1 MSLVD
6 PSLIGAGE
14 GGRGE
19 RKLDSYKRLADVYS
33 HVLSDHDV
41 DSLLE
46 RIADTLAELVPYD
59 TFTIYSADESQRL
72 LTPVLARDE
81 WSEQIMN
88 SKTKFGLGLTGWA
101 AHHREP
107 VLANNAHLDDRVVV
121 VPGTPL
127 DPESMIVVPLVAR
140 DKVKGCLNLYRIG
153 PDVSFTQEEFEL
165 AQRFADAAAL
175 ALDNAQI
182 RESLEQQALTD
193 GLTGLYNHRY
203 FHERLRS
210 ELTRA
215 SRSRD
220 SVALIMFDIDDFKQ
234 INNVHGHSTGDQVL
248 VALADLLRDSVRGS
262 DLACRIGGEEF
273 AVILPSCDAGDALG
287 LASRLATRVRA
298 FDFDPVSELT
308 LSVGIAQG
316 PEHAMNPREL
326 VACADAALLTAK
338 TRGKNRIVLY
348 DDETTDRPD
357 TAAPVRQDVRSIAHL
372 KMLQSLASKLNRL
385 NDVRQI
391 GLTIANE
398 LRTLIDYHSC
408 RVYISE
414 DDLLV
419 PIAFRGE
426 FAAYEGETPEVLT
439 TRIGEGITGHA
450 AATGQSLLIPNA
462 LECEYAITVPGTE
475 EIEESIIAVP
485 LSYGSRVIGV
495 VLISKLGLDQ
505 FDDDDVRLLE
515 VLGSHASVAL
525 ENARLYEAQRREA
538 ENAKALLKFSDMMSK
553 AASFHSI
560 GNDTVRMAAQLIE
573 SDQASLWLR
582 DDRSGDYVCA
592 AHIGYVGDAPSEPI
606 IRYQVSAGHGDQL
619 IEGRNAPFTMSPE
632 AQRAYFQPPAGVE
645 LRTNAIAPLHEGHG
659 VKGWITIRH
668 PGGEEFFTDEKLRL
682 MAGLSY
688 QASVAMQKAALYK
701 EQKESADLS
710 NALLEFS
717 RELAI
722 AEGLDDVLSKV
733 VELSARI
740 LGSPQ
745 TSVWLQELETGDVV
759 PEAQWGYVDP
769 ERTRMAGLRLSPDL
783 AAKFLDRT
791 EPFVLR
797 PEDVA
802 HIPGASDIAQ
812 NTLFAIAPLNLD
824 GRLGCVVSVA
834 PALGE
839 YEFSERKMRLLAG
852 IAHQAKLAI
861 TNAVS
866 FESLERT
873 FFETVEALANA
884 LEAKDEYTSNHA
896 RSITDMAL
904 DVGTELSIE
913 GTDLKRLELGA
924 LFHDI
929 GKIGIPSKI
938 LAKPG
943 PLDDEE
949 WKVIRTHPE
958 LGERILEPIDRLAD
972 VRPIVRHCHEH
983 FDGSGYPDAIAGDEI
998 PIESRIIL
1006 VVDAFDAMTTDRPY
1020 RKALPVEEACR
1031 RLNESSGK
1039 QFDPEIVAAF
1049 LRTLGQADS
1058 LHNTAAD
1065 RDQVPAGRIS

>member
-1 MSLVD
+1 M
-6 PSLIGAGE
+6 IGPDGDVRNE
-14 GGRGE
+14 GQ
-19 RKLDSYKRLADVYS
+19 LDSYKRLADVYS

-41 DSLLE
+41 DTLLE

-59 TFTIYSADESQRL
+59 TFTIYTADESQRV
-72 LTPVLARDE
+72 LTPVLARDDWAE
-81 WSEQIMN
+81 EIMK
-88 SKTKFGLGLTGWA
+88 SRGKFGLGLTGWA
-101 AHHREP
+101 AEHREP
-107 VLANNAHLDDRVVV
+107 VLANEAHLDHRVVV

-127 DPESMIVVPLVAR
+127 DPEAMIVVPLIAR
-140 DKVKGCLNLYRIG
+140 EQVKGCLNLYRIG
-153 PDVSFTQEEFEL
+153 DQASFTNEEFEL
-165 AQRFADAAAL
+165 AQRFGEAAAL

-182 RESLEQQALTD
+182 RSVLEQQALSD

-215 SRSRD
+215 SRTHD
-220 SVALIMFDIDDFKQ
+220 AVALIMFDIDDFKK
-234 INNVHGHSTGDQVL
+234 INDVHGHSIGDQVL
-248 VALADLLRDSVRGS
+248 VRLADVLRETVRGS
-262 DLACRIGGEEF
+262 DLPCRIGGEEF

-287 LASRLATRVRA
+287 LASRLVTQVRA
-298 FDFDPVSELT
+298 VDFGPVEDIT

-326 VACADAALLTAK
+326 VSCADAAMMTAK
-338 TRGKNRIVLY
+338 SRGKNRIVLF
-348 DDETTDRPD
+348 DDESTERPD
-357 TAAPVRQDVRSIAHL
+357 AGSARQDVRSIAHL
-372 KMLQSLASKLNRL
+372 KMLQSLAGKLNRL

-391 GLTIANE
+391 GTTIANE

-408 RVYISE
+408 RVYLTE
-414 DDLLV
+414 GDLLV

-426 FAAYEGETPEVLT
+426 FTAYETDTPEALSSK
-439 TRIGEGITGHA
+439 IGEGITGRA
-450 AATGQSLLIPNA
+450 AETGRSLLISNA
-462 LECEYAITVPGTE
+462 LECDYAITVPGTD
-475 EIEESIIAVP
+475 EIEESLIAVP
-485 LSYGSRVIGV
+485 LTYGARVIGV
-495 VLISKLGLDQ
+495 VLISKLGINQ
-505 FDDDDVRLLE
+505 FVEDDVRLLE
-515 VLGSHASVAL
+515 VLSGHASVAL

-538 ENAKALLKFSDMMSK
+538 ENAKALLRFSDLMSK

-560 GNDTVRMAAQLIE
+560 GNETVRMAAQLME
-573 SDQASLWLR
+573 TEQSSLWLQ
-582 DDRSGDYVCA
+582 DEKTGDFVCA
-592 AHIGYVGDAPSEPI
+592 AHTGYVGDPASEPI
-606 IRYQVSAGHGDQL
+606 IRYRVPKAGGDRL
-619 IEGRNAPFTMSPE
+619 ITGRSAPFTISRE
-632 AQRAYFQPPAGVE
+632 AQLAYFDPPAEAE
-645 LRTNAIAPLHEGHG
+645 LRTNAIAPLHSGHG
-659 VKGWITIRH
+659 VSGWITVRLDG
-668 PGGEEFFTDEKLRL
+668 PEEFFTDEKLRL
-682 MAGLSY
+682 LAGLSY
-688 QASVAMQKAALYK
+688 QSSVAMQKAALYK

-722 AEGLDDVLSKV
+722 AEGLDDVLTKI

-759 PEAQWGYVDP
+759 PEAQWGYVEP
-769 ERTRMAGLRLSPDL
+769 ERSRMAGIRISSEL
-783 AAKFLDRT
+783 ATEFLVRN
-791 EPFVLR
+791 EPFVLK
-797 PEDVA
+797 PDDLA
-802 HIPGASDIAQ
+802 AIPGAADISQ

-824 GRLGCVVSVA
+824 GRIGCIAAVA
-834 PALGE
+834 PALGD
-839 YEFSERKMRLLAG
+839 YEFSDRKMRLLAG
-852 IAHQAKLAI
+852 VAHQAKLAI

-904 DVGTELSIE
+904 DVGNELGIE
-913 GTDLKRLELGA
+913 GNDLKRLELGA

-983 FDGSGYPDAIAGDEI
+983 YDGSGYPDKIKGDEI

-1020 RKALPVEEACR
+1020 RKALPIEVACA
-1031 RLNESSGK
+1031 RLRESSGR
-1039 QFDPEIVAAF
+1039 QFDPEIVSAF
-1049 LRTLGQADS
+1049 LRTLGQPDS
-1058 LHNTAAD
+1058 LELAD
-1065 RDQVPAGRIS
+1065 A

>member
-1 MSLVD
+1 VSLVD

-14 GGRGE
+14 EPRDDV
-19 RKLDSYKRLADVYS
+19 KLDSYRRLADVYS
-33 HVLSDHDV
+33 HVLSDQDV

-46 RIADTLAELVPYD
+46 RIADNLAELVPYD
-59 TFTIYSADESQRL
+59 TFTIYTADESQRL

-81 WSEQIMN
+81 WAEQILN
-88 SKTKFGLGLTGWA
+88 SKTKFGIGLTGWA
-101 AHHREP
+101 AEHRKP
-107 VLANNAHLDDRVVV
+107 VLANEAHLDDRVVV

-127 DPESMIVVPLVAR
+127 DPESMIVVPLLAR

-153 PDVSFTQEEFEL
+153 EDVSFSKEEFEL
-165 AQRFADAAAL
+165 AQRFGDAAAL

-182 RESLEQQALTD
+182 RHVLEQQALTD
-193 GLTGLYNHRY
+193 GLTNLYNHRY

-220 SVALIMFDIDDFKQ
+220 SVALIMFDIDDFKK
-234 INNVHGHSTGDQVL
+234 INDVHGHSTGDQVL
-248 VALADLLRDSVRGS
+248 VALADILRDSVRGS

-298 FDFDPVSELT
+298 FDFDPVGGVT

-326 VACADAALLTAK
+326 VACADAAMITAK

-348 DDETTDRPD
+348 DDESTERPESGL
-357 TAAPVRQDVRSIAHL
+357 VRQDVRSIAHL

-385 NDVRQI
+385 NDVKQI
-391 GLTIANE
+391 GLTIAEE

-408 RVYISE
+408 RVYVSE

-439 TRIGEGITGHA
+439 TKIGEGITGHA
-450 AATGQSLLIPNA
+450 AATGHSLLIPNA
-462 LECEYAITVPGTE
+462 LECDYAITVPGTE

-538 ENAKALLKFSDMMSK
+538 ENAKALLRFSDLMSK

-560 GNDTVRMAAQLIE
+560 GNETVRMAAQLIE
-573 SDQASLWLR
+573 SEQASLWLQ
-582 DDRSGDYVCA
+582 DERSGEYVCA
-592 AHIGYVGDAPSEPI
+592 AHVGYVGDPPSEPI
-606 IRYQVSAGHGDQL
+606 IRYRVTKEHGDRL
-619 IEGRNAPFTMSPE
+619 VTGRNAPFTLSSE
-632 AQRAYFQPPAGVE
+632 SQRSYFQPPPGVQ

-668 PGGEEFFTDEKLRL
+668 EGDEEFFTDEKLRL
-682 MAGLSY
+682 LAGLSY
-688 QASVAMQKAALYK
+688 QSSVAMQKASLYK
-701 EQKESADLS
+701 EQKESAELS
-710 NALLEFS
+710 NSLLEFS

-722 AEGLDDVLSKV
+722 AEGLDDVLGKV

-745 TSVWLQELETGDVV
+745 TSVWLQELETGDIV

-769 ERTRMAGLRLSPDL
+769 ERTRMAGLRLGHEL
-783 AAKFLDRT
+783 ASKFLDAT
-791 EPFVLR
+791 EPFVLG

-812 NTLFAIAPLNLD
+812 NTRFAIAPLKLD
-824 GRLGCVVSVA
+824 GRLGCVVTVA
-834 PALGE
+834 PALGD

-904 DVGTELSIE
+904 DVGNELGIE
-913 GTDLKRLELGA
+913 GADLKRLELGA

-943 PLDDEE
+943 PLDDDE

-983 FDGSGYPDAIAGDEI
+983 FDGSGYPDAISGDEI

-1039 QFDPEIVAAF
+1039 QFDPEIVEAF
-1049 LRTLGQADS
+1049 MRTLAQEDS
-1058 LHNTAAD
+1058 LHHTAAD
-1065 RDQVPAGRIS
+1065 RHQVPAGRIS

>member
-1 MSLVD
+1 MSVVD
-6 PSLIGAGE
+6 PLIGPDDVV
-14 GGRGE
+14 RGDPQLE
-19 RKLDSYKRLADVYS
+19 SYKRLADVYS

-46 RIADTLAELVPYD
+46 RIGDTLAELVPYD
-59 TFTIYSADESQRL
+59 TFTIYVADEAQRT

-81 WSEQIMN
+81 WADEIMK
-88 SKTKFGLGLTGWA
+88 SHAAFGSGLTGWA
-101 AHHREP
+101 AQHREP
-107 VLANNAHLDDRVVV
+107 VLANDAHLDERVVV
-121 VPGTPL
+121 IPGTPL
-127 DPESMIVVPLVAR
+127 DPESMIVIPLVAR
-140 DKVKGCLNLYRIG
+140 DEVKGCLNLYRIG
-153 PDVSFTQEEFEL
+153 DDASFSPQEFEL
-165 AQRFADAAAL
+165 AQRFGEAAAL

-182 RESLEQQALTD
+182 RNVLEQQALTD
-193 GLTGLYNHRY
+193 ALTGLYNHRY

-220 SVALIMFDIDDFKQ
+220 SVALIMFDIDDFKE
-234 INNVHGHSTGDQVL
+234 INNVHGHSVGDEVL
-248 VALADLLRDSVRGS
+248 RHLAELLQETVRGS

-298 FDFDPVSELT
+298 FDFNPVGDIT

-326 VACADAALLTAK
+326 VACADAAMMTAK
-338 TRGKNRIVLY
+338 SRGKNRIVLF
-348 DDETTDRPD
+348 DDD
-357 TAAPVRQDVRSIAHL
+357 TALRQSGPPRQDVRSIAHL

-385 NDVRQI
+385 NDVREI
-391 GLTIANE
+391 GTTIANE

-408 RVYISE
+408 RVYLAE

-426 FAAYEGETPEVLT
+426 FSAYEGDTPEALT
-439 TRIGEGITGHA
+439 TKIGEGITGRA
-450 AATGQSLLIPNA
+450 AATRRSLLIPNA
-462 LECEYAITVPGTE
+462 LECEFAITVPGTD
-475 EIEESIIAVP
+475 EIEESIVAVP
-485 LSYGSRVIGV
+485 LTYGTRVIGV
-495 VLISKLGLDQ
+495 VLISKLGIDQ
-505 FDDDDVRLLE
+505 FDEDDVRLLE
-515 VLGSHASVAL
+515 VLSGHASVAL

-538 ENAKALLKFSDMMSK
+538 ENAKALLRFSDLMSK

-560 GNDTVRMAAQLIE
+560 GNDTVRMAAQLME
-573 SDQASLWLR
+573 TEQSSLWLQ
-582 DDRSGDYVCA
+582 DDRTGDFVCA
-592 AHIGYVGDAPSEPI
+592 AHTGYIGDPASEPI
-606 IRYQVSAGHGDQL
+606 IRYRVLRESGERL
-619 IEGRNAPFTMSPE
+619 ILGRSAPFTVSGA
-632 AQRAYFQPPAGVE
+632 AQQAYFDPPAGAE
-645 LRTNAIAPLHEGHG
+645 LRTNALAPLHSGHG
-659 VKGWITIRH
+659 VNGWITVRYD
-668 PGGEEFFTDEKLRL
+668 GGEEYFTDEKLRL

-688 QASVAMQKAALYK
+688 QSSVAMQKAALYK

-710 NALLEFS
+710 NSLLEFS
-717 RELAI
+717 RHLAT
-722 AEGLDDVLSKV
+722 AEGLDDVLTKL

-745 TSVWLQELETGDVV
+745 TSVWLQEVETGDVV

-769 ERTRMAGLRLSPDL
+769 ERSRMAALRLSPEMSEQ
-783 AAKFLDRT
+783 FLMRT

-797 PEDVA
+797 PQDIA
-802 HIPGASDIAQ
+802 HIPGADDIAS
-812 NTLFAIAPLNLD
+812 NTLFAIAPLQLD
-824 GRLGCVVSVA
+824 GRLGCIVAVA
-834 PALGE
+834 PALGD

-852 IAHQAKLAI
+852 VAHQAKLAI

-904 DVGTELSIE
+904 DVGTELGIE
-913 GTDLKRLELGA
+913 GSELKRLELGA

-949 WKVIRTHPE
+949 WKVIKTHPE

-983 FDGSGYPDAIAGDEI
+983 FDGSGYPDAIKGEDI

-1020 RKALPVEEACR
+1020 RKALPIEEASR
-1031 RLNESSGK
+1031 RLNESAGR
-1039 QFDPEIVAAF
+1039 QFDPEIVKAF

-1058 LHNTAAD
+1058 LHNTADSREHA
-1065 RDQVPAGRIS
+1065 PAGRVS

>member
-1 MSLVD
+1 VPIVD
-6 PSLIGAGE
+6 PLIGPDDAV
-14 GGRGE
+14 RGDPLLE
-19 RKLDSYKRLADVYS
+19 SYKRLADVYS
-33 HVLSDHDV
+33 HILSDHDV

-46 RIADTLAELVPYD
+46 RIADTLGDLVPYD
-59 TFTIYSADESQRL
+59 TFTIYAADEAQRT

-81 WSEQIMN
+81 WADQIMQ
-88 SKTKFGLGLTGWA
+88 SRASFGRGLTGWA
-101 AHHREP
+101 AQHRES
-107 VLANNAHLDDRVVV
+107 VLANEAHLDERVVV
-121 VPGTPL
+121 IPGTPL
-127 DPESMIVVPLVAR
+127 DPESMIVIPLVAR
-140 DKVKGCLNLYRIG
+140 DEVKGCLNLYRIG
-153 PDVSFTQEEFEL
+153 DDASFNSEEFEL
-165 AQRFADAAAL
+165 AKRFGEAAAL

-182 RESLEQQALTD
+182 RSVLEQQALTD
-193 GLTGLYNHRY
+193 ALTGLYNHRY

-220 SVALIMFDIDDFKQ
+220 SVALIMFDIDDFKK
-234 INNVHGHSTGDQVL
+234 INDVHGHSVGDQVL
-248 VALADLLRDSVRGS
+248 QHLAELLQETVRGS

-298 FDFDPVSELT
+298 FDFSPVEDIT
-308 LSVGIAQG
+308 LSAGIAQG

-326 VACADAALLTAK
+326 VSCADAAMMTAK
-338 TRGKNRIVLY
+338 TRGKNRIVLF
-348 DDETTDRPD
+348 DDDTTLSQVGP
-357 TAAPVRQDVRSIAHL
+357 PRQDVRSIAHL

-385 NDVRQI
+385 NDVREI
-391 GLTIANE
+391 GTTIANE

-408 RVYISE
+408 RVYLAE

-426 FAAYEGETPEVLT
+426 FAAYEGETPEALT
-439 TRIGEGITGHA
+439 TTIGEGITGHV
-450 AATGQSLLIPNA
+450 AATRRSLLIPNA
-462 LECEYAITVPGTE
+462 LECEYAITVPGTD
-475 EIEESIIAVP
+475 EIEESIVAVP
-485 LSYGSRVIGV
+485 LTYGTRVIGV
-495 VLISKLGLDQ
+495 VLISKLGVNQ
-505 FDDDDVRLLE
+505 FDEDDVRLLE
-515 VLGSHASVAL
+515 VLSGHASVAL

-538 ENAKALLKFSDMMSK
+538 ENAKALLRFSDLMSK

-560 GNDTVRMAAQLIE
+560 GNDTVRMAAQLME
-573 SDQASLWLR
+573 TEQSSLWLR
-582 DDRSGDYVCA
+582 DERTGDFVCA
-592 AHIGYVGDAPSEPI
+592 AHTGYAGDSPSDPI
-606 IRYQVSAGHGDQL
+606 VRYRVPRESGERL
-619 IEGRNAPFTMSPE
+619 IMGRSAPFTVSGS
-632 AQRAYFQPPAGVE
+632 AQQAYFDPPAGAE
-645 LRTNAIAPLHEGHG
+645 LRTNAIAPLHSGHG
-659 VKGWITIRH
+659 VSGWITVRYDG
-668 PGGEEFFTDEKLRL
+668 PEEYFTDEKLRL
-682 MAGLSY
+682 LAGLSY
-688 QASVAMQKAALYK
+688 QSSVAMQKAALYK

-710 NALLEFS
+710 NSLLEFS
-717 RELAI
+717 RHLAT
-722 AEGLDDVLSKV
+722 AEGLDDVLTKV

-745 TSVWLQELETGDVV
+745 TSVWLQEVESGDVV

-769 ERTRMAGLRLSPDL
+769 ERTRMAALRLSREM
-783 AAKFLDRT
+783 AEQFLKRS

-797 PEDVA
+797 PSDVA
-802 HIPGASDIAQ
+802 HIPGAGDIASD
-812 NTLFAIAPLNLD
+812 TLFAIAPLQLD
-824 GRLGCVVSVA
+824 GRLGCIVALA
-834 PALGE
+834 PALGD
-839 YEFSERKMRLLAG
+839 YEFSDRKMRLLAG
-852 IAHQAKLAI
+852 VAHQAKLAI

-904 DVGTELSIE
+904 DVGNELGIE
-913 GTDLKRLELGA
+913 GSELKRLELGA

-943 PLDDEE
+943 PLDDDE
-949 WKVIRTHPE
+949 WKVIKTHPE
-958 LGERILEPIDRLAD
+958 LGERILEPIDRLAE

-983 FDGSGYPDAIAGDEI
+983 FDGSGYPDAIKGGEI

-1020 RKALPVEEACR
+1020 RKALPIEEASR
-1031 RLNESSGK
+1031 RLNESAGR
-1039 QFDPEIVAAF
+1039 QFDPAIVTAF

-1058 LHNTAAD
+1058 LHNTADTRQHA
-1065 RDQVPAGRIS
+1065 PAGRVS

>member
-1 MSLVD
+1 MAIVD
-6 PSLIGAGE
+6 PMIGPNGE
-14 GGRGE
+14 VRADGQ
-19 RKLDSYKRLADVYS
+19 LDSYKRLADVYS
-33 HVLSDHDV
+33 HVLSDQDV

-59 TFTIYSADESQRL
+59 TFTIYTADESQRT
-72 LTPVLARDE
+72 LTPVLARDDWADE
-81 WSEQIMN
+81 IMK
-88 SKTKFGLGLTGWA
+88 SRGKFGLGLTGWA
-101 AHHREP
+101 AEHREP
-107 VLANNAHLDDRVVV
+107 VLANEAHLDHRVVV

-127 DPESMIVVPLVAR
+127 DPEAMIVVPLVAR
-140 DKVKGCLNLYRIG
+140 EQVKGCLNLYRIG
-153 PDVSFTQEEFEL
+153 EDASFTEEEFEL
-165 AQRFADAAAL
+165 AKRFGEAAAL

-182 RESLEQQALTD
+182 RTVLEQQALSD
-193 GLTGLYNHRY
+193 SLTGLYNHRY

-215 SRSRD
+215 SRTHD
-220 SVALIMFDIDDFKQ
+220 AVALIMFDIDDFKK
-234 INNVHGHSTGDQVL
+234 INDVHGHSIGDQVL
-248 VALADLLRDSVRGS
+248 LRLADVLRETVRGS
-262 DLACRIGGEEF
+262 DLPCRIGGEEF

-287 LASRLATRVRA
+287 LASRLATKVRA
-298 FDFDPVSELT
+298 FDFDPVEEIT

-326 VACADAALLTAK
+326 VACADAAMVTAK
-338 TRGKNRIVLY
+338 RRGKNRIVLF
-348 DDETTDRPD
+348 DDEATERPD
-357 TAAPVRQDVRSIAHL
+357 AGSARQDVRSIAHL
-372 KMLQSLASKLNRL
+372 KMLQSLAGKLNRL

-391 GLTIANE
+391 GTTIANE

-408 RVYISE
+408 RVYLAE

-426 FAAYEGETPEVLT
+426 FTAYEGETPEALT
-439 TRIGEGITGHA
+439 SRIGEGITGRA
-450 AATGQSLLIPNA
+450 AETGRSLLIANA
-462 LECEYAITVPGTE
+462 LDCDYAITVPGTD

-485 LSYGSRVIGV
+485 LTYGARVIGV
-495 VLISKLGLDQ
+495 VLISKLGINQ
-505 FDDDDVRLLE
+505 FDEDDVRLLE
-515 VLGSHASVAL
+515 VLSGHASVAL

-538 ENAKALLKFSDMMSK
+538 ENAKALLRFSDLMSK

-560 GNDTVRMAAQLIE
+560 GNETVRMAAQLME
-573 SDQASLWLR
+573 TEQSSLWLQDER
-582 DDRSGDYVCA
+582 TGDFVCA
-592 AHIGYVGDAPSEPI
+592 SHTGYAGDPASEPI
-606 IRYQVSAGHGDQL
+606 IRYRVSKTGGERL
-619 IEGRNAPFTMSPE
+619 VTGRSAPFTISRE
-632 AQRAYFQPPAGVE
+632 AQLAYFDPPTQAE
-645 LRTNAIAPLHEGHG
+645 LRTNAIAPLHSGHG
-659 VKGWITIRH
+659 VSGWITVRYDG
-668 PGGEEFFTDEKLRL
+668 PEDFFTDEKLRL
-682 MAGLSY
+682 LAGLSY
-688 QASVAMQKAALYK
+688 QSSVAMQKAALYK

-722 AEGLDDVLSKV
+722 AEGLDDVLTKI

-745 TSVWLQELETGDVV
+745 TSVWLQELETGDIV
-759 PEAQWGYVDP
+759 PEAQWGYAEP
-769 ERTRMAGLRLSPDL
+769 ERGRMAAIRISAEQGSEVLS
-783 AAKFLDRT
+783 RN
-791 EPFVLR
+791 EPFVLK
-797 PEDVA
+797 PQDIA
-802 HIPGASDIAQ
+802 HIPGAADISQ

-824 GRLGCVVSVA
+824 GRIGCIAAVA
-834 PALGE
+834 PALGD
-839 YEFSERKMRLLAG
+839 YEFSDRKMRLLAG
-852 IAHQAKLAI
+852 VAHQAKLAI

-904 DVGTELSIE
+904 DVGNELGIE
-913 GTDLKRLELGA
+913 GNDLKRLELGA

-949 WKVIRTHPE
+949 WQVIRTHPE

-983 FDGSGYPDAIAGDEI
+983 FDGSGYPDKISGDEI

-1031 RLNESSGK
+1031 RLRESSGR
-1039 QFDPEIVAAF
+1039 QFDPEIVSAF
-1049 LRTLGQADS
+1049 LRTLGQDS
-1058 LHNTAAD
+1058 LELAD
-1065 RDQVPAGRIS
+1065 A